1 MTSGVPQG
9 SILSPLLFLVYA
21 NDMAAYLR
29 EGTTIALFADD
40 SKLYRPI
47 NSVSHHLLQSDLSSL
62 HNWIQDWDM
71 AFSSSK
77 CKVLHMSRKKISYN
91 STLQYH
97 MNGLPQ
103 KVFPIPQTQV
113 SSYLKIY
120 PGRGTSKKYALRK
133 IKLQALLKESA
144 VERISTRNSFILLW
158 CDLGW
163 NMLHRA
169 TKFILNYPDHDSSY
183 PDRLTSLN
191 LLPLKYR
198 REISVLILF
207 FKHRSGV
214 RGGLSVSQ
222 ISHAAEVKNHHKDY
236 SIT

>member
-103 KVFPIPQTQV
+103 KVFPIPQTYIGVIISKDLSWTRHIEEICTKENKTLGLVKRVCGRENLHTKLLYFVVVRPRLEYASQGHKV
-113 SSYLKIY
+113 HPKLSGSRQLLSRQAHLPKPSPVKIQ
-120 PGRGTSKKYALRK
+120 T
-133 IKLQALLKESA
+133 
-144 VERISTRNSFILLW
+144 
-158 CDLGW
+158 
-163 NMLHRA
+163 
-169 TKFILNYPDHDSSY
+169 
-183 PDRLTSLN
+183 
-191 LLPLKYR
+191 
-198 REISVLILF
+198 
-207 FKHRSGV
+207 
-214 RGGLSVSQ
+214 
-222 ISHAAEVKNHHKDY
+222 
-236 SIT
+236 